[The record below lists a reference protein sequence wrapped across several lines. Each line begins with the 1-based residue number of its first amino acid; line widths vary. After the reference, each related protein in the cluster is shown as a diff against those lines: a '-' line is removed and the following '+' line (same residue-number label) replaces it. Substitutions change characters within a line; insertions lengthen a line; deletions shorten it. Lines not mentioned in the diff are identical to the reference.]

1 MVKDAYYQ
9 LLQTQKNAWLAQE
22 NVAHYED
29 ISKANRLRIKDGDI
43 SESDF
48 LRVKM
53 EAMKAAHSGNHGDGK
68 IYVIDMLEGARI
80 STGERSAD
88 LG

>member
-1 MVKDAYYQ
+1 MARDAYYQ

-29 ISKANRLRIKDGDI
+29 ISKANRLRMKDG
-43 SESDF
+43 
-48 LRVKM
+48 
-53 EAMKAAHSGNHGDGK
+53 N
-68 IYVIDMLEGARI
+68 IYVIDILEG
-80 STGERSAD
+80 GRSAA